1 MQASR
6 SSSGFSLI
14 EVLVAL
20 FVIAIGVLGAVALQS
35 RAVQAALESSQRSQ
49 ALLLAED
56 MVDRIKN
63 NRKFAS
69 CYSGDDYLGV
79 GAVVAAAGCSVMADV
94 DRLAWDEALKGAAET
109 QSDGS
114 KSGAMVEA
122 RGCVVDAGGGIFRVS
137 VAWKGVAKLQSAGVK
152 DGCAAGEYEHEDYRR
167 VISVSLRITN
177 LT

>member
-1 MQASR
+1 MQAAR
-6 SSSGFSLI
+6 TNSGFSLI

-20 FVIAIGVLGAVALQS
+20 FVIAIGVLGAVALQT

-69 CYSGDDYLGV
+69 CYAADNYLGV
-79 GAVVAAAGCSVMADV
+79 GADIAAAGCSVMADV
-94 DRLAWDEALKGAAET
+94 DRLAWDDALKGAAEM
-109 QSDGS
+109 QADGG
-114 KSGAMVEA
+114 KSGAMLEA
-122 RGCVVDAGGGIFRVS
+122 RGCVVDAGGGNYRVS
-137 VAWKGVAKLQSAGVK
+137 VAWKGVSKLQSASTK
-152 DGCAAGEYEHEDYRR
+152 DGCAAGKYEHEDYRR

>member
-1 MQASR
+1 MQAVNANR
-6 SSSGFSLI
+6 GFSLI

-20 FVIAIGVLGAVALQS
+20 FVVAIGVLGAVALQT

-63 NRKFAS
+63 NRRFAS
-69 CYSGDDYLGV
+69 CYSRDDYLGV
-79 GAVVAAAGCSVMADV
+79 GAEIANGGCNVMADV
-94 DRLAWDEALKGAAET
+94 DRQAWDSALKGAAQT

-114 KSGAMVEA
+114 RSGAMLEA
-122 RGCVVDAGGGIFRVS
+122 RGCIVDTGGGNFRVS
-137 VAWKGVAKLQSAGVK
+137 VAWKGLSKLQAAGAK
-152 DGCAAGEYEHEDYRR
+152 DGCAAGRYEHDDYRR
-167 VISVSLRITN
+167 VINVSLRITD